1 MTKSQD
7 FKMLPCG
14 IRGVEAVVADSAIVF
29 GRHTHELFGVGLMDR
44 GGHKSASGRGTV
56 EAWPGDVITV
66 NPGEVHD
73 GAPIGSTGRSWR
85 MLYFEPSIIVEAAK
99 DITEEMHLDGEFAS
113 PAVRDKQLA
122 LAVHR
127 LFKVATGTA
136 PSLLQLD
143 EALLSAIGP
152 LLHPIPPRLSGIPA
166 AILSARSMMDHD
178 PAAAVSLTVLAH
190 EAGLS
195 RYQFLRAFARLTGL
209 TPHAYL
215 VQRRVHLARQL
226 IRRGMKPAEA
236 AVACGFADQSHMTR
250 LFVRTF
256 GLAPGAFAKVLS

>member
-1 MTKSQD
+1 MASGQD
-7 FKMLPCG
+7 FKALPC
-14 IRGVEAVVADSAIVF
+14 RMQGVEAVVANSTRVF
-29 GRHTHELFGVGLMDR
+29 GRHTHELFGIGLMDR
-44 GGHKSASGRGTV
+44 GAHKSTSGRGKV

-73 GAPIGSTGRSWR
+73 GAPIGCSGRTWR
-85 MLYFEPSIIVEAAK
+85 MLYFEPSIIADVAQDFA
-99 DITEEMHLDGEFAS
+99 EELQPRSEFTS
-113 PAVRDKQLA
+113 PVIRDKKSA
-122 LAVHR
+122 LTVQR
-127 LFKVATGTA
+127 LFEVLTGPA
-136 PSLLQLD
+136 SNPLQLH
-143 EALLSAIGP
+143 EALLSAFAP
-152 LLHPIPPRLSGIPA
+152 LLQPISPRLVGIPA
-166 AILSARSMMDHD
+166 ALHRARSMMDDD

-226 IRRGMKPAEA
+226 IRRGMKPVEA

-256 GLAPGAFAKVLS
+256 GLAPGAFARVLS